1 MSYGR
6 QALLGSL
13 GVVVLT
19 ASLLAALTPGAPED
33 PRPPVCD
40 EPPEVGDGM
49 VSDPCVWM
57 AESHEAAGP
66 LARRV
71 PVEPA
76 AEAASETRAN
86 AEPLLVRGRVL
97 EAHRRKPVLRFR
109 ATLTPCS
116 VVTAASAVVPELEP
130 PAHAIV
136 FATSDGCF
144 ELPAEHPGWQLLQ
157 VWPDCALPVATR
169 FQVTRRNA
177 PHDLRLLVEPGVA
190 GRGIVLDPDGA
201 PVADAWVSLQP
212 ATCTDAIGVA
222 TSDDGTFRWPAVLP
236 GAYRIR
242 VESPCLP
249 AWESGELLLRLSER
263 EPTWTLRLRRGAAV
277 CGTVRP
283 WHRDRQADV
292 VLTHGSGI
300 ARRAAVDPEGRYELT
315 GLTPGPYHVHLDDA
329 GTSVRNYVAEQ
340 LRDPAEPPDLTLTE
354 GQRAAFDVRDV
365 AAMLGRVHG
374 RVVGHR
380 APGTLTVSADREDP
394 PLPDT
399 LAAVLRTSPG
409 PTGAFLFEGLAPG
422 RWRFEVHDA
431 ERRLLQRAVQT
442 IGPCAE
448 IAVQLSPGR

>member
-1 MSYGR
+1 MIGWR
-6 QALLGSL
+6 HALLGSL
-13 GVVVLT
+13 GVVALA
-19 ASLLAALTPGAPED
+19 ASLLAWLTPGAPKAPGSTAWDESGHADAVVPGD
-33 PRPPVCD
+33 PTGLVVGRPGTAGSIVQRVRVELPA
-40 EPPEVGDGM
+40 EPSCELH
-49 VSDPCVWM
+49 
-57 AESHEAAGP
+57 A
-66 LARRV
+66 
-71 PVEPA
+71 EPA
-76 AEAASETRAN
+76 
-86 AEPLLVRGRVL
+86 PLVVRGCVL
-97 EAHRRKPVLRFR
+97 DARDLEPVLRFR
-109 ATLTPCS
+109 ATLTLWHVESGDP
-116 VVTAASAVVPELEP
+116 AVVPQLEP
-130 PAHAIV
+130 PAHAIAFV
-136 FATSDGCF
+136 TPDGCF
-144 ELPAEHPGWQLLQ
+144 ELPVEHAGPQLLQ
-157 VWPDCALPVATR
+157 VWPDCALPVAAMVE
-169 FQVTRRNA
+169 VTRPDA
-177 PHDLRLLVEPGVA
+177 PQELRLLVEPGIA
-190 GRGIVLDPDGA
+190 GRGIVLAPDGA
-201 PVADAWVSLQP
+201 PVAQAWVSLQAP
-212 ATCTDAIGVA
+212 GQTDGIGAATR
-222 TSDDGTFRWPAVLP
+222 DDGRFQWPPVVAGV
-236 GAYRIR
+236 YRIR
-242 VESPCLP
+242 VESPGLP

-422 RWRFEVHDA
+422 RWRFEVQDA
-431 ERRLLQRAVQT
+431 ERRLLARAVQT
-442 IGPCAE
+442 LGPCAE
-448 IAVQLSPGR
+448 ITLQLAPAR